1 MNLNFDIGKIEN
13 VLANVVKNAS
23 VSDKVFKGQRPNVDT
38 NMADFVVVS
47 VATRVTDRGALGRCT
62 CRIELFA
69 KNLSNGEKN
78 GTKLSIMYEKLISI
92 FPIQDNTYFF
102 DIYPATIPLGNDGYG
117 YNVLAIQFHTHI
129 KTL

>member
-1 MNLNFDIGKIEN
+1 MNCNFDIEKIEN
-13 VLANVVKNAS
+13 VLANAVKAGNIS
-23 VSDKVFKGQRPNVDT
+23 QKVFKGQRPNVDA
-38 NMADFVVVS
+38 NMSDFIVVS

-78 GTKLSIMYEKLISI
+78 GTKLSLMYNKLIQI
-92 FPIQDNTYFF
+92 FPIQDNTYLF
-102 DIYPATIPLGNDGYG
+102 DIYPVTIPLGNDDYG
-117 YNVLAIQFHTHI
+117 YNVIAIQFATHI